1 MCPHFSHHVWFDV
14 LKEKAAIS
22 WPAERPVDKAL
33 SRSYGFLR
41 SAARQLRLDSA
52 KELKSLK
59 GKKPAGAYVY
69 VATTY
74 PDWRKAVLKTARD
87 VCNGSLVEKKELLG
101 ALKKDPA
108 FAKDGPFAK
117 QAKLA
122 MQFGSFQH
130 VLFLR
135 PLRRRRVD
143 GVEVTPSPRPPRNP
157 LHRRRTTPPR

>member
-1 MCPHFSHHVWFDV
+1 M
-14 LKEKAAIS
+14 
-22 WPAERPVDKAL
+22 DKAL
-33 SRSYGFLR
+33 SRSYGLLR
-41 SAARQLRLDSA
+41 SARRAAPPRLG
-52 KELKSLK
+52 ERIEILK

-74 PDWRKAVLKTARD
+74 PDWRKAVLKTARA

-122 MQFGSFQH
+122 MQFDGGRLAVQPRKPFH
-130 VLFLR
+130 YATRGGR
-135 PLRRRRVD
+135 PRRVRRRPALLPGPDPGRVEDLCPEEHLRRR
-143 GVEVTPSPRPPRNP
+143 
-157 LHRRRTTPPR
+157 L